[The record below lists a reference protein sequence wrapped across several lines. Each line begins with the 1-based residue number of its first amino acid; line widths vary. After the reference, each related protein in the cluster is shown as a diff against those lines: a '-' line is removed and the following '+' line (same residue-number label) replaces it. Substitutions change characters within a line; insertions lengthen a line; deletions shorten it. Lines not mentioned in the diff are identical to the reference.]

1 MFQHGVVQHRILREP
16 GCCQQVKAHV
26 QVDGEPVDISRLL
39 KWCWRQHK
47 CSIQCQKGLHCTP
60 LQETVS
66 CVDMGSH
73 NLSFSKRPDD
83 QAREVSPN
91 ELDPSVRKAR
101 PCCCHVQEQAKPY
114 ELLGTS
120 TTRHV
125 QRAQHSLTAI
135 FLSLLSFSLSLSLY
149 LSSLSLLSFSLSH
162 PLLAHQPGLQMLVL
176 LLYWQ
181 STWTSSSNKSLYIYT
196 YVYTYMHIYI
206 YIYAF

>member
-1 MFQHGVVQHRILREP
+1 MFQHGVVQHQILREP

-39 KWCWRQHK
+39 E
-47 CSIQCQKGLHCTP
+47 CQKGLHCTP

-101 PCCCHVQEQAKPY
+101 PCCCHVQETCAAC
-114 ELLGTS
+114 T
-120 TTRHV
+120 
-125 QRAQHSLTAI
+125 AQLDSN
-135 FLSLLSFSLSLSLY
+135 LSLSPLFLSLSLSLS
-149 LSSLSLLSFSLSH
+149 LSLFSLSLSLLSFSLSH

-176 LLYWQ
+176 LLY
-181 STWTSSSNKSLYIYT
+181 
-196 YVYTYMHIYI
+196 
-206 YIYAF
+206 